1 MNSFTLT
8 AVGNLARD
16 PERADKGGLTYTRF
30 CLIGNDYAGEDEGG
44 AEREIATSIW
54 FVAFGALGE
63 AVARTA
69 RKGDQLIVEAQVRA
83 DNWVDQ
89 QGEHR
94 YDYAHIVRG
103 FRCGAP
109 GKITRRRLEA
119 AAQAREA
126 AEAGAPA
133 DAPAGH

>member
-126 AEAGAPA
+126 AEAGALA
-133 DAPAGH
+133 DAPAGP

>member
-126 AEAGAPA
+126 AEAGAPV

>member
-69 RKGDQLIVEAQVRA
+69 RKGDQLVVEAQVRA

-133 DAPAGH
+133 DAPAGP